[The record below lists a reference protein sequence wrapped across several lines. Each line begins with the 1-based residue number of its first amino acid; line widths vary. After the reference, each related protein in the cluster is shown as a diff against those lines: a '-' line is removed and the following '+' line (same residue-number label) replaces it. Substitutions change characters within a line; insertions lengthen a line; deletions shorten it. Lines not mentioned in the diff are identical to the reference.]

1 MDQKSLFLQF
11 WRHEAVA
18 TRKVISRIPQE
29 MSDYRP
35 HPRSRTAREI
45 AWLFVVE
52 ERLLV
57 EGLERGVLD
66 LAGSDAELRPAE
78 VWDHFV
84 GEGYGIPTDASR
96 EALALLARNEAI
108 VVDHTYTAK
117 ALAGLIALVREGS
130 LPATSSILFWHTG
143 GQVGVLA

>member
-57 EGLERGVLD
+57 EGLERGVIDWRERTSVSTARVAKRLPD
-66 LAGSDAELRPAE
+66 STTTATLLRR
-78 VWDHFV
+78 H
-84 GEGYGIPTDASR
+84 
-96 EALALLARNEAI
+96 AR
-108 VVDHTYTAK
+108 K
-117 ALAGLIALVREGS
+117 RVR
-130 LPATSSILFWHTG
+130 
-143 GQVGVLA
+143 QGVLKRTRTLIPLRWLLGETALQDLVERCRQLRSHRAH